1 MVLPIDTR
9 RFVISYVSATPANGI
24 ELDAG
29 HRPATITLPD

>member
-1 MVLPIDTR
+1 MVLPVDTR
-9 RFVISYVSATPANGI
+9 RFVISYVSASPANGI